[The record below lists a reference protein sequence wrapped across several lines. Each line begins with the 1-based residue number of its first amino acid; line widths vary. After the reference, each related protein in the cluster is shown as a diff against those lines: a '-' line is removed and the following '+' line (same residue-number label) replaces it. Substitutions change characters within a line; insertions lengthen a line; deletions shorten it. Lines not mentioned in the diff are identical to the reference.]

1 MRPSIIIIESL
12 TRYETFAMK
21 TNCWK
26 EVERT
31 LNSKE
36 VLNVLISLLCAYDK
50 SDIFEK
56 KIKGCIKGQCKMSVN
71 NFFEIFLTIK
81 NFFFQFYLI
90 FFNFISDV

>member
-1 MRPSIIIIESL
+1 MLHSLYLVTIYLSLVSETLTCISIIIIQSL
-12 TRYETFAMK
+12 TQYETFAMK

-36 VLNVLISLLCAYDK
+36 VLNVLINILCAYDK

-56 KIKGCIKGQCKMSVN
+56 N
-71 NFFEIFLTIK
+71 
-81 NFFFQFYLI
+81 
-90 FFNFISDV
+90 

>member
-1 MRPSIIIIESL
+1 
-12 TRYETFAMK
+12 MK

-36 VLNVLISLLCAYDK
+36 VLNVLINNLCAYDK

-56 KIKGCIKGQCKMSVN
+56 N
-71 NFFEIFLTIK
+71 
-81 NFFFQFYLI
+81 
-90 FFNFISDV
+90 